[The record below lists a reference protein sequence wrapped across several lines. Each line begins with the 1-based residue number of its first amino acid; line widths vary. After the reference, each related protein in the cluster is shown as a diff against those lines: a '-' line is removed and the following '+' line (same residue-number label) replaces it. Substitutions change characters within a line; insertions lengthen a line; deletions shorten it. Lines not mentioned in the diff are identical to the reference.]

1 MTDTLIQPLNFESL
15 LGAEPTAPPA
25 IPQDM
30 SLVEHVAVKL
40 TAVLG
45 HADITVGELF
55 RLGQGA
61 VLPLREYLDEPI
73 VLKLDGRAV
82 ATAHLVAVG
91 DHFGV
96 QIAEIL

>member
-1 MTDTLIQPLNFESL
+1 MSDTVVQPLNFESL
-15 LGAEPTAPPA
+15 LASESVGSSSV
-25 IPQDM
+25 PQDM

-96 QIAEIL
+96 RIAEIL

>member
-1 MTDTLIQPLNFESL
+1 MSDVVVQPLSFESL
-15 LGAEPTAPPA
+15 LDEPASGLPLVPA
-25 IPQDM
+25 DM

-45 HADITVGELF
+45 QAEITVGELF
-55 RLGQGA
+55 RLSQGT

-91 DHFGV
+91 DNFGV
-96 QIAEIL
+96 RIAEIL